1 MPRAP
6 SNGEALLPIA
16 RRALTHWDLEERELR
31 LISLSENA
39 VFRLDASDGGTYII
53 RIHRP
58 GYSSLK
64 ALESE
69 LTWTAALGEAGL
81 DVPEAVHTRRGE
93 GYATVS
99 LDDGSRRHVGVVRWI
114 EGTLLS
120 AILDRKDGLEAI
132 AGHYRR
138 LGGLAARIHQQAS
151 GWNPSP
157 GFVRRAWDADG
168 LMGRDPLWGRFW
180 ELPQIDRSTQ
190 DLLVRVRGGLHS
202 ALREYG
208 TDRRIFSLIHADLHA
223 DNVLV
228 SGERMHVIDFDDAG
242 FGWHMYELAITL
254 FGAQRPDLPTLV
266 DAVAG
271 GYREVRPLSDADLE
285 RLPQFL
291 LIRALALLGWMHGR
305 PELGLEARIG
315 PLLEYATARAEAF
328 LSGRLEF

>member
-16 RRALTHWDLEERELR
+16 RQALTHWDLEERELR

-69 LTWTAALGEAGL
+69 LTWTAALSEAGL
-81 DVPEAVHTRRGE
+81 DAPEAVHTRRGE

-120 AILDRKDGLEAI
+120 AILDREDGLEAI

-138 LGGLAARIHQQAS
+138 LGGLAARIHH
-151 GWNPSP
+151 
-157 GFVRRAWDADG
+157 D
-168 LMGRDPLWGRFW
+168 
-180 ELPQIDRSTQ
+180 
-190 DLLVRVRGGLHS
+190 
-202 ALREYG
+202 
-208 TDRRIFSLIHADLHA
+208 
-223 DNVLV
+223 
-228 SGERMHVIDFDDAG
+228 
-242 FGWHMYELAITL
+242 LAIH
-254 FGAQRPDLPTLV
+254 GAPLSLGGGPHRAFRDGIE
-266 DAVAG
+266 VALIG
-271 GYREVRPLSDADLE
+271 SRSSHSDPSASVIEVRSRSSISPNCLPVRSVTPAPPLGQS
-285 RLPQFL
+285 Q
-291 LIRALALLGWMHGR
+291 
-305 PELGLEARIG
+305 AR
-315 PLLEYATARAEAF
+315 
-328 LSGRLEF
+328 